1 MARLVALARAHRL
14 LLIVLAGAIVLRVL
28 VEIAY
33 WPALTFSDSWQYIQL
48 AFANPIV
55 AFGVDRPSGYPLILH
70 LLALP
75 GRSLGTISIVQHL
88 AGLATGIIAYWVLR
102 RLGIRAWAAAL
113 AAALILFDSYVVTL
127 EQTVLAETFFALALL
142 LAAALAVLY
151 SRSPWTMAAAGVLL
165 AGAVTLRV
173 AALFAIPAFVLFV
186 LIKGTPGTRAGPQ
199 RSPVSSCRWRR
210 TARCT
215 RWRATASASR
225 EQVGGWGLYGRVA
238 PIADCRGASIPAETK
253 PLCQTAA
260 ERERLGFTPSSYVF
274 SPESPARRAFG
285 FQPPNRVAGELQ
297 DFALGIIAAHPLAY
311 AGKVTGDFVR
321 LFEPGGAGV
330 DSTLTM
336 PRRGLFAW
344 ETVYPEALI
353 RDKYFPG
360 FYRQIREPDGF
371 LLAYQRVFHTPRWLM
386 GIFLLAIVAAA
397 VTRFFGRPR
406 ASARGA
412 YLLFGGMAFGL
423 LLGPVATVELNVRFL
438 VPAVPLLVCGGFLAL
453 RDLALVVSRS
463 LAPARAPTPPS
474 VRPAR

>member
-70 LLALP
+70 VLALP

-142 LAAALAVLY
+142 LSAALAVLY

-173 AALFAIPAFVLFV
+173 AALFAVPAFVLFV
-186 LIKGTPGTRAGPQ
+186 LIKARPARVLAAALTGLVLPLAAY
-199 RSPVSSCRWRR
+199 SSLHAAEGHGFGF
-210 TARCT
+210 T
-215 RWRATASASR
+215 

-311 AGKVTGDFVR
+311 AGEVTGDFVR
-321 LFEPGGAGV
+321 LFEPGGVGV

-336 PRRGLFAW
+336 PRRGSFAW

>member
-1 MARLVALARAHRL
+1 V
-14 LLIVLAGAIVLRVL
+14 
-28 VEIAY
+28 
-33 WPALTFSDSWQYIQL
+33 
-48 AFANPIV
+48 
-55 AFGVDRPSGYPLILH
+55 
-70 LLALP
+70 
-75 GRSLGTISIVQHL
+75 
-88 AGLATGIIAYWVLR
+88 
-102 RLGIRAWAAAL
+102 L
-113 AAALILFDSYVVTL
+113 AAALTGL
-127 EQTVLAETFFALALL
+127 VLP
-142 LAAALAVLY
+142 LAAYSSLHAVEGHGFGF
-151 SRSPWTMAAAGVLL
+151 T
-165 AGAVTLRV
+165 
-173 AALFAIPAFVLFV
+173 
-186 LIKGTPGTRAGPQ
+186 
-199 RSPVSSCRWRR
+199 
-210 TARCT
+210 
-215 RWRATASASR
+215 
-225 EQVGGWGLYGRVA
+225 EQVRGWGLYGRVA

-311 AGKVTGDFVR
+311 AEEVTGDFVR
-321 LFEPGGAGV
+321 LYEPGGAGV

-336 PRRGLFAW
+336 PRRGSFAW

-412 YLLFGGMAFGL
+412 YLLFGGMASGL
-423 LLGPVATVELNVRFL
+423 LLGPVATVELNIRFL

>member
-173 AALFAIPAFVLFV
+173 AALFAVPAFVLFA
-186 LIKGTPGTRAGPQ
+186 LIKARPARVLVAALTGLVLPLAAY
-199 RSPVSSCRWRR
+199 SSLHAVEGHGFGF
-210 TARCT
+210 T
-215 RWRATASASR
+215 

-311 AGKVTGDFVR
+311 AGEVTGDFVR

-336 PRRGLFAW
+336 PRRGSFAW

-360 FYRQIREPDGF
+360 FYRQIRAPDGF

-406 ASARGA
+406 VSARGA

-423 LLGPVATVELNVRFL
+423 LLGPVATVELNIRFL